1 MVSRWLLGR
10 ARWHLDA
17 CVRCASRVRCC
28 GAFLPSVAAAP
39 RWWGFVTRQWSVV
52 LLWGVVSASCVSCFR
67 RSAASSHA
75 FDRVAA
81 KAAGFSKTWQTKPKK
96 KHLRQPSQIPTQR
109 VTLPGS
115 HSSTLSPSRCMSS
128 YAWPLP
134 GACSPAGLVGSSV
147 GGLTGDPAESPPT
160 AGSVPLMRMSRR
172 MRVVP
177 TAAPLLA
184 WSGLHWGVRTCCTR
198 LSP

>member
-1 MVSRWLLGR
+1 MSRWVVSRWLLGR

-81 KAAGFSKTWQTKPKK
+81 KAAGFSKTWQKNQKK
-96 KHLRQPSQIPTQR
+96 TSSPTQPDTNAQGY
-109 VTLPGS
+109 VTGIPEGGGGVVVVVVGWTRPVLGFS
-115 HSSTLSPSRCMSS
+115 LSQ
-128 YAWPLP
+128 
-134 GACSPAGLVGSSV
+134 
-147 GGLTGDPAESPPT
+147 AEQYVFPI
-160 AGSVPLMRMSRR
+160 
-172 MRVVP
+172 
-177 TAAPLLA
+177 LA
-184 WSGLHWGVRTCCTR
+184 FFKPFLASLHFYY
-198 LSP
+198 L